1 MEKVEQKN
9 ETKEGAA
16 STNPQKPN
24 FPKGPQNSFFSRFS
38 SAIKRFFSK
47 VGSGISHFFE
57 SLSRGMTG
65 YIIERILLILITAFI
80 IISVTYI
87 LLQLL
92 PIQAPSGDYAAQ
104 FSYWRHQCAL
114 GYYYEVTNK
123 LEISLG
129 QYDVHISDSALGQE
143 AFFKSYP
150 VMARYGTW
158 LSNIFTRWDWGT
170 SNSISVGTS
179 AMEIELSRLPV
190 SAKLNIFSIL
200 ISVPLGIGLGV
211 WAALKKN
218 TWVDNTISTVIM
230 IFISVPSFVMISFLL
245 IWLAY
250 DSKVLP
256 VIWPSTA
263 EAEANPSLAFR
274 AYVIPVSALC
284 FGSVAS
290 FARYTRAE
298 LCEVMSSEFLLL
310 ARTKGLTKSQSVVR
324 HALRNSMVPI
334 VPMIIGEF
342 IGILSGSMILEQ
354 LYAIPGVG
362 RLYVDAL
369 TNKDY
374 AVVMV
379 DSAVY
384 TFIGLFATL
393 LIDLSYGVVDPRIRM
408 GAVR

>member
-1 MEKVEQKN
+1 MWK
-9 ETKEGAA
+9 
-16 STNPQKPN
+16 
-24 FPKGPQNSFFSRFS
+24 
-38 SAIKRFFSK
+38 
-47 VGSGISHFFE
+47 
-57 SLSRGMTG
+57 
-65 YIIERILLILITAFI
+65 YILQRLILIFFTALI

-92 PIQAPSGDYAAQ
+92 PVTYPTGDYVTQ
-104 FSYWRHQCAL
+104 YSFWKQQCSF
-114 GYYYEVTNK
+114 GYYYEITDKIAIEQGNYQIHITN
-123 LEISLG
+123 G
-129 QYDVHISDSALGQE
+129 VGDDAYFSA
-143 AFFKSYP
+143 YP
-150 VMARYGTW
+150 VMERFGHWA
-158 LSNIFTRWDWGT
+158 LNILTRWDWGT
-170 SNSISVGTS
+170 STNIQVGAS
-179 AMEIELSRLPV
+179 AMQIEMNRLPV
-190 SAKLNIFSIL
+190 SAKLNLYSIL
-200 ISVPLGIGLGV
+200 ISIPVGIGLGV
-211 WAALKKN
+211 LAALKKN

-230 IFISVPSFVMISFLL
+230 IFISVPSFVLISFLL
-245 IWLAY
+245 IWFAY
-250 DSKVLP
+250 NTKWLP
-256 VIWPSTA
+256 VVWPSSG
-263 EAEANPSLAFR
+263 EAANDPALAFK
-274 AYVIPVSALC
+274 AYIIPVSSLC
-284 FGSVAS
+284 FGSIAS

-342 IGILSGSMILEQ
+342 VGILSGSMILEQ

-369 TNKDY
+369 TSKDY
-374 AVVMV
+374 AIVMV

>member
-1 MEKVEQKN
+1 MENAEQKN
-9 ETKEGAA
+9 ETKEGAVSA
-16 STNPQKPN
+16 DPQKPD
-24 FPKGPQNSFFSRFS
+24 FSKGPKASFLSRFS
-38 SAIKRFFSK
+38 SALKRFFSK
-47 VGSGISHFFE
+47 IGAGISHFFE
-57 SLSRGMTG
+57 SFSRGMTG
-65 YIIERILLILITAFI
+65 YIIERIFLILITAFI

-114 GYYYEVTNK
+114 GYYYEVTDK
-123 LEISLG
+123 LAIQLG

-158 LSNIFTRWDWGT
+158 LTNIFTRWDWGT

-218 TWVDNTISTVIM
+218 TWIDDTISTVIM

-245 IWLAY
+245 IWFAY
-250 DSKVLP
+250 NSKVLP

-263 EAEANPSLAFR
+263 EAEAEPR
-274 AYVIPVSALC
+274 AIITAAEIGSHFAVII
-284 FGSVAS
+284 FS
-290 FARYTRAE
+290 F
-298 LCEVMSSEFLLL
+298 
-310 ARTKGLTKSQSVVR
+310 
-324 HALRNSMVPI
+324 
-334 VPMIIGEF
+334 
-342 IGILSGSMILEQ
+342 
-354 LYAIPGVG
+354 IPWG
-362 RLYVDAL
+362 
-369 TNKDY
+369 
-374 AVVMV
+374 
-379 DSAVY
+379 
-384 TFIGLFATL
+384 
-393 LIDLSYGVVDPRIRM
+393 
-408 GAVR
+408 